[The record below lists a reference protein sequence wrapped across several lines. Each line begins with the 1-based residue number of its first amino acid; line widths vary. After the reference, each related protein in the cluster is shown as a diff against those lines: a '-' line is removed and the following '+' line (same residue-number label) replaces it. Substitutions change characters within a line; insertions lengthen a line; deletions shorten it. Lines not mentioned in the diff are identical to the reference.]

1 MEEEN
6 VVTLQDEVEKLLCKN
21 SLQKIIDSD
30 YVQKSSISL
39 TLGLMLVPIIIAL
52 LFLIVRIFKFK
63 NISFRR
69 KILNSISKRS
79 LFGVVIVI
87 LLGLAIGK
95 ESVRPIGESI
105 YNDIATLTKENPE
118 NPLSIEQLN
127 KWGMSVEDYV
137 QLRRC
142 VMQDI
147 SPPSMDEEFIEI
159 AILAIVYVLC
169 ISVTLFY
176 EIIKTFPENF
186 KTSEGS
192 VIVDA
197 LMVKHST

>member
-95 ESVRPIGESI
+95 ESVRSIGEYI
-105 YNDIATLTKENPE
+105 YNKIATLTKENPE
-118 NPLSIEQLN
+118 SPLSIEQLD
-127 KWGMSVEDYV
+127 KWGMSVEDYI
-137 QLRRC
+137 QIRRC

-186 KTSEGS
+186 KTSDGS

-197 LMVKHST
+197 LMVKQSI